1 MRKLLLILV
10 IGLLLT
16 VCAIATSIEPTPAPA
31 PITPTPA
38 PNTTTQT
45 PAFSFTK
52 TFGSVD
58 WDYANSVQ
66 QTTDGGYIIAG
77 GTDSP
82 GTDGDVYLVKTD
94 GEGNEEWSRTF
105 GGKENDSASSVQQT
119 ADGGYI
125 IAGDTNSF
133 GAGEFDFYLVKTD
146 REGNEEWSRTF
157 GGVGWDYADSVQQTT
172 DGGYIIAGGT
182 DSFGAGEFDFYL
194 VKTDG
199 EGNEEWSRTFG
210 GVGWD
215 YADSVQQTTDGG
227 YIIAGGT
234 DSFGAGIYDAYLV
247 KTDGEGNEEWSR
259 TFGGED
265 NDTADSVQQTAD
277 GGYIIAGDT
286 ESFGVD
292 GDFYL
297 VKTDGEGNEEW
308 SRAFGGEETE
318 EADSVQQ
325 TADGGYIIAGYTI
338 SYGAGSWDAY
348 LVKTDGEGNEEWS
361 RAFGGES
368 YDLASSVQQTADGG
382 YIIAGYTESFGA
394 GNYDVYLVKTDGEGV
409 VEER

>member
-10 IGLLLT
+10 IGILSLT
-16 VCAIATSIEPTPAPA
+16 VCAVVLSPTEPTPA
-31 PITPTPA
+31 PA

-52 TFGSVD
+52 TFGGVG

-77 GTDSP
+77 GTDSL

-94 GEGNEEWSRTF
+94 REGNEEWSWTF

-119 ADGGYI
+119 TDGGYI
-125 IAGDTNSF
+125 IAGGTDSF

-146 REGNEEWSRTF
+146 REGNEEWSRAF

-194 VKTDG
+194 VKTDR
-199 EGNEEWSRTFG
+199 EGNEEWSRAFG

-247 KTDGEGNEEWSR
+247 KTDREGNEEWSR

-325 TADGGYIIAGYTI
+325 TTDGGYIIAGYTK
-338 SYGAGSWDAY
+338 SFGAGNYDAYLVETDEEGNEEWSRTFGGEENDSASSVQQTTDGGYIIAGRTNSFGAGEFDFY
-348 LVKTDGEGNEEWS
+348 LVKTDGEGNEE
-361 RAFGGES
+361 R
-368 YDLASSVQQTADGG
+368 
-382 YIIAGYTESFGA
+382 
-394 GNYDVYLVKTDGEGV
+394 
-409 VEER
+409 

>member
-1 MRKLLLILV
+1 
-10 IGLLLT
+10 
-16 VCAIATSIEPTPAPA
+16 
-31 PITPTPA
+31 
-38 PNTTTQT
+38 
-45 PAFSFTK
+45 
-52 TFGSVD
+52 
-58 WDYANSVQ
+58 
-66 QTTDGGYIIAG
+66 
-77 GTDSP
+77 
-82 GTDGDVYLVKTD
+82 
-94 GEGNEEWSRTF
+94 
-105 GGKENDSASSVQQT
+105 
-119 ADGGYI
+119 
-125 IAGDTNSF
+125 
-133 GAGEFDFYLVKTD
+133 
-146 REGNEEWSRTF
+146 
-157 GGVGWDYADSVQQTT
+157 
-172 DGGYIIAGGT
+172 
-182 DSFGAGEFDFYL
+182 
-194 VKTDG
+194 
-199 EGNEEWSRTFG
+199 
-210 GVGWD
+210 
-215 YADSVQQTTDGG
+215 VQQTTDGG

>member
-10 IGLLLT
+10 IGILSLT
-16 VCAIATSIEPTPAPA
+16 VCAVVLSPTEPTPAPA
-31 PITPTPA
+31 P
-38 PNTTTQT
+38 NTTTQM
-45 PAFSFTK
+45 PAFSSTK
-52 TFGSVD
+52 TFGGVG

-77 GTDSP
+77 GTDSL

-94 GEGNEEWSRTF
+94 REGNEEWSRTF

-119 ADGGYI
+119 TDGGYI

-146 REGNEEWSRTF
+146 REGNEEWSRAF

-199 EGNEEWSRTFG
+199 EGNEEWSRAFG

-234 DSFGAGIYDAYLV
+234 DSFGAGIYDVYLV
-247 KTDGEGNEEWSR
+247 KTDREGNEEWSR
-259 TFGGED
+259 AFGGED

-325 TADGGYIIAGYTI
+325 TTDGGYIIAGYTKSFGAGNYDAYLVKTDEEGNEEWSRTFGGEENDSASSVQQTTDGGYI
-338 SYGAGSWDAY
+338 IAGRTASHGAGSWDAY
-348 LVKTDGEGNEEWS
+348 LVKTDG
-361 RAFGGES
+361 
-368 YDLASSVQQTADGG
+368 D
-382 YIIAGYTESFGA
+382 
-394 GNYDVYLVKTDGEGV
+394 GV

>member
-10 IGLLLT
+10 IGILLFT
-16 VCAIATSIEPTPAPA
+16 VCAIATSTEPTPAPA
-31 PITPTPA
+31 PMTPTPA
-38 PNTTTQT
+38 L
-45 PAFSFTK
+45 SFTK
-52 TFGSVD
+52 TFGGVD

-94 GEGNEEWSRTF
+94 REGNEEWSRTF
-105 GGKENDSASSVQQT
+105 GGKENDTASSVQQT
-119 ADGGYI
+119 TDGGYI

-146 REGNEEWSRTF
+146 REGNEEWSRAF

-199 EGNEEWSRTFG
+199 EGNEEWSRAFG

-286 ESFGVD
+286 ESFGAGNYD
-292 GDFYL
+292 AYL

-325 TADGGYIIAGYTI
+325 TTDGGYIIAGYTI

-394 GNYDVYLVKTDGEGV
+394 GNYDAYLVKTDGEGV

>member
-10 IGLLLT
+10 IGILSLT
-16 VCAIATSIEPTPAPA
+16 VCAVVLSPTEPTPAPA
-31 PITPTPA
+31 P
-38 PNTTTQT
+38 NTTTQM
-45 PAFSFTK
+45 PAFSSTK
-52 TFGSVD
+52 TFGGVG

-77 GTDSP
+77 GTDSL

-94 GEGNEEWSRTF
+94 REGNEEWSRTF

-119 ADGGYI
+119 TDGGYI

-146 REGNEEWSRTF
+146 REGNEEWSR
-157 GGVGWDYADSVQQTT
+157 A
-172 DGGYIIAGGT
+172 
-182 DSFGAGEFDFYL
+182 
-194 VKTDG
+194 
-199 EGNEEWSRTFG
+199 FG

-234 DSFGAGIYDAYLV
+234 DSFGAGIYDVYLV
-247 KTDGEGNEEWSR
+247 KTDREGNEEWSR
-259 TFGGED
+259 AFGGED

-325 TADGGYIIAGYTI
+325 TTDGGYIIAGYTKSFGAGNYDAYLVKTDEEGNEEWSRTFGGEENDSASSVQQTTDGGYI
-338 SYGAGSWDAY
+338 IAGRTASHGAGSWDAY
-348 LVKTDGEGNEEWS
+348 LVKTDG
-361 RAFGGES
+361 
-368 YDLASSVQQTADGG
+368 D
-382 YIIAGYTESFGA
+382 
-394 GNYDVYLVKTDGEGV
+394 GV